1 MILRWCN
8 SISGMKHIR
17 HERRVHVFDLQDL
30 RLALER
36 FLSRGCERWLGP
48 WVADFTIRSMIS
60 SAVSFPQL
68 EASSLAADK
77 SAVWP
82 TKETEDTV
90 YRCIHFFFKRIYSW
104 NTSEDEFVCIYLGW
118 LGCVCADQGEQRRR
132 CRRPAGWYK
141 VLQSSVHVQL
151 RPPCSPN
158 PAAET
163 LGHLKERLQT
173 SHSEKKEGQLISGSA
188 WEI

>member
-8 SISGMKHIR
+8 SIAGMKHIR
-17 HERRVHVFDLQDL
+17 HELWLTGFTVGSRALSLAGLRALTGALSGWFHNTFHDLI
-30 RLALER
+30 
-36 FLSRGCERWLGP
+36 CC
-48 WVADFTIRSMIS
+48 VI
-60 SAVSFPQL
+60 SAVRSVFIGSRQKCCMAYKRQKIRFIVVL
-68 EASSLAADK
+68 ILK
-77 SAVWP
+77 
-82 TKETEDTV
+82 
-90 YRCIHFFFKRIYSW
+90 KRIYSW

-132 CRRPAGWYK
+132 CRRPAGWYE

-163 LGHLKERLQT
+163 PGHLKERLQT
-173 SHSEKKEGQLISGSA
+173 SHSEKKEGELISGSA
-188 WEI
+188 WTM